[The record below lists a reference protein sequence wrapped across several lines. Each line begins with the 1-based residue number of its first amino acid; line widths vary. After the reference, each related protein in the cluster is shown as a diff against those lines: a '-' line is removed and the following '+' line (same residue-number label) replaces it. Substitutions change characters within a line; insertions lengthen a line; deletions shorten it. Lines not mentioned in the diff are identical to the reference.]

1 MESRT
6 VAAEPP
12 RETVP
17 EQRARPRPS
26 AEDIAWVGLWP
37 ATLALIVCLLWLA
50 PPLSDLYPGPTYR
63 LFPAWQSVVD
73 PEPLEATRFLF
84 ALVIPFALAGFVLLG
99 SAAPPR
105 PRFDPAVVALQIAG
119 IGLVV
124 WGVVEQDNGPYA
136 LFPPDYFKPLLL
148 SVPVLVL
155 GYVIGA
161 ALTLLALTRTLP
173 IPRLPLSPRASPG
186 WKRVAFGAAL
196 VLTALW
202 LLPAVVTDGTV
213 ASSGVLA
220 SGHIPVQAQDYFA
233 VINGRTPFVDYVPQY
248 VHLLPFAFAPL
259 LGAFDMSLTSFSLLM
274 VLLSAAALLAL
285 FGVLL
290 RVTERPLAALAL
302 YVPVLAISLFPW
314 AEEGIQREFNG
325 SYYAFFPGR
334 YLGPFAVAWLCA
346 LAVQR
351 RRLPAWVLFIVA
363 GLATMNNAEFAVP
376 CVIALIVALM
386 LGADRAEPPARTI
399 RTLLL
404 QAAIGL
410 LGAAVLVIAVV
421 LARSG
426 ELPDFGSLTH
436 YSEIF
441 GRQGFG
447 LWPMPTLGLHIGVYL
462 TYVGAILAAAV
473 RYVQRRENSTLT
485 AMLAYAGV
493 FGLLSGAYFAG
504 RSLPWQ
510 LMLLFPVWG
519 LALALLAWLTYHHLS
534 STPAEQGVMSRSLL
548 PSLAAMTGFGVMVAA
563 ITTFPLPWEQVQRLS
578 QTGPAVNDV
587 PAEQRFV
594 EDRTTPGESVL
605 IFGTPTDHRVA
616 ERAGVNNVSPWNSAI
631 SLYSERD
638 VVRALDALEREGGSK
653 VFLIQRGRTASS
665 GGSIARALAARGFER
680 MADNPQGD
688 FRLWRESER

>member
-1 MESRT
+1 MMESGTLASERPSE
-6 VAAEPP
+6 AL
-12 RETVP
+12 P
-17 EQRARPRPS
+17 EHQARPRPS

-37 ATLALIVCLLWLA
+37 ATLVLIACLLWLA
-50 PPLSDLYPGPTYR
+50 PPLSDLYPEPTYR
-63 LFPAWQSVVD
+63 LFPVWQGD

-84 ALVIPFALAGFVLLG
+84 ALVAPFTLAGLVLLG
-99 SAAPPR
+99 SATPAR
-105 PRFDPAVVALQIAG
+105 RRFDPAVIALQIAAL
-119 IGLVV
+119 GLIV
-124 WGVVEQDNGPYA
+124 WGVIEQDRGPYP
-136 LFPPDYFKPLLL
+136 LFPADYFRPLLL

-173 IPRLPLSPRASPG
+173 IARLPPSPWASPG
-186 WKRVAFGAAL
+186 WKRVAFVAAL

-213 ASSGVLA
+213 ASSGVVP
-220 SGHIPVQAQDYFA
+220 SGHVPVQAQDYFP

-248 VHLLPFAFAPL
+248 VHVLPLAFAPL
-259 LGAFDMSLTSFSLLM
+259 LEAFDMSLTSFSVLM
-274 VLLSAAALLAL
+274 VLLSVATLLAL

-290 RVTERPLAALAL
+290 RVTEQPLVALAL

-314 AEEGIQREFNG
+314 AEDGLQREFNG

-346 LAVQR
+346 LAVRR
-351 RRLPAWVLFIVA
+351 RRLPGWLLFFVA

-386 LGADRAEPPARTI
+386 LGADRADPLARTV
-399 RTLLL
+399 RAVLM
-404 QAAIGL
+404 QAVIGL
-410 LGAAVLVIAVV
+410 VGAAALVSVWV
-421 LARSG
+421 LARAG

-447 LWPMPTLGLHIGVYL
+447 LSPMPTLGLHVGIYL

-473 RYVQRRENSTLT
+473 RYVQRREDSTLT

-493 FGLLSGAYFAG
+493 FGLLTGAYFAG

-519 LALALLAWLTYHHLS
+519 LALALLAWLTYRHLD
-534 STPAEQGVMSRSLL
+534 STPAEQGVLTRSFL
-548 PSLAAMTGFGVMVAA
+548 PSLAVMTGFGVMVAA
-563 ITTFPLPWEQVQRLS
+563 ITTFPLPWEQVERLS

-616 ERAGVNNVSPWNSAI
+616 ERAGVSNISPWNSLI

-638 VVRALDALEREGGSK
+638 VLRALDALEREGGSQ
-653 VFLIQRGRTASS
+653 VFLIRGAPGS
-665 GGSIARALAARGFER
+665 GARPVARVLAAQGFQPVAENPRGEL
-680 MADNPQGD
+680 
-688 FRLWRESER
+688 RLWRESER

>member
-1 MESRT
+1 MMESGALATER
-6 VAAEPP
+6 P
-12 RETVP
+12 RESVP
-17 EQRARPRPS
+17 ERSARSRPS

-37 ATLALIVCLLWLA
+37 ATLLLIICLLWLA

-63 LFPAWQSVVD
+63 LFPAWEREAD
-73 PEPLEATRFLF
+73 PEPLEGTRFLF

-105 PRFDPAVVALQIAG
+105 RRFDPAVIALQAAG
-119 IGLVV
+119 IGLIV
-124 WGVVEQDNGPYA
+124 WGAVEQDNGPYG
-136 LFPPDYFKPLLL
+136 LFPTDYFDPLLL
-148 SVPVLVL
+148 SVPVLAL
-155 GYVIGA
+155 GVVIGA
-161 ALTLLALTRTLP
+161 ALTFLALTRAPPVT
-173 IPRLPLSPRASPG
+173 RQPLSARASPG
-186 WKRVAFGAAL
+186 WKRVAFAAAL

-213 ASSGVLA
+213 AASGVLP

-248 VHLLPFAFAPL
+248 VHVLPLAFAPL
-259 LGAFDMSLTSFSLLM
+259 LEAFDSSLTSFSILM
-274 VLLSAAALLAL
+274 VSLSVAALLAL
-285 FGVLL
+285 FGVFL

-314 AEEGIQREFNG
+314 AEDGVQREFNG

-334 YLGPFAVAWLCA
+334 YLGPFVVAWLCA
-346 LAVQR
+346 LAVRR
-351 RRLPAWVLFIVA
+351 RRLPGWLLFFVA
-363 GLATMNNAEFAVP
+363 GLATLNNAEFAVP

-386 LGADRAEPPARTI
+386 LGSDRAEPLVRQI
-399 RTLLL
+399 RALLI

-410 LGAAVLVIAVV
+410 VGAAALISAVV
-421 LARSG
+421 LARAG

-436 YSEIF
+436 YSAIF

-447 LWPMPTLGLHIGVYL
+447 LSPMPTLGLHIGIYL

-473 RYVQRRENSTLT
+473 RYVQRAEDLTLT
-485 AMLAYAGV
+485 AMLGFAGV
-493 FGLLSGAYFAG
+493 FGLLTGSYFAG

-519 LALALLAWLTYHHLS
+519 LAVALLAWLTYRHLR
-534 STPAEQGVMSRSLL
+534 STPAEQRVMSRSFL
-548 PSLAAMTGFGVMVAA
+548 PSVAAITGFGIMVAA

-594 EDRTTPGESVL
+594 EDRTVPGESVL
-605 IFGTPTDHRVA
+605 ILGTFTDHRVA
-616 ERAGVNNVSPWNSAI
+616 ERAGVTNVSPWNSII

-638 VVRALDALEREGGSK
+638 VLRAFDALERERGSK
-653 VFLIQRGRTASS
+653 VFLVHSDDSFT
-665 GGSIARALAARGFER
+665 GSVEGVLRARGFQR
-680 MADNPQGD
+680 VADNPRGEM
-688 FRLWRESER
+688 RLWRESER